1 MGSGEMRSATPQTEA
16 SDGPGALGCNFTKRL
31 ILLTDSVQALSTIA
45 FHSPTLE
52 QYTPSPNV
60 VNVQQTVADSSSFAE
75 RAAARLI
82 RFDPTQDSHTRAPPS
97 DMELNGR

>member
-1 MGSGEMRSATPQTEA
+1 MGGMGSGEMRSATPQTEA

-31 ILLTDSVQALSTIA
+31 ILLTESVQSPSTIA

-52 QYTPSPNV
+52 YTPSPNI

-82 RFDPTQDSHTRAPPS
+82 RSDPTQVRSLTHGPRHRTW
-97 DMELNGR
+97 N